1 MGGYFELND
10 GLPSG
15 CNPRLVHY
23 HYYNHYH
30 LYFFFPCRFL
40 KNNLEHQMSCVG
52 RLEGGLDT
60 TALWQRPNR

>member
-10 GLPSG
+10 GLPRG
-15 CNPRLVHY
+15 CTPRLVHC

-30 LYFFFPCRFL
+30 LYFFLFRFF
-40 KNNLEHQMSCVG
+40 KNNLEHQMSCVR

-60 TALWQRPNR
+60 TALWQRPER